1 MFLTAFALLLALPLV
16 YNCYIKANIIALYH
30 GKNSGVFYALVHLVY
45 PRFFVELQRFEL
57 EFFLNHATQ
66 VIWRF
71 ELVSIIALAAVYFY
85 QKSTQFTLSLQDFWK
100 TAYSEFNDRIYHLIT
115 FTAILYYFHDFMES
129 YTSWIQYK
137 EFYQPILLLKVFQI
151 PLWSVATVQILF
163 AIFIGAAISATL
175 YKHLKTS
182 TVVVCLL
189 FILFQGWN
197 YSFGKIN
204 HGFALLTY
212 SSMILVVQS
221 YLPQHIKGI
230 SLQLIR
236 VTIASCYLMAGLEK
250 LLVSHFAWISP
261 VTFKAYLLLHPTSLG
276 LLVVKNNFLCTLLPS
291 VALAIQLGFVCVLFF
306 PPLKKWILMSGVL
319 FHFGTVALLGISS
332 YLHPWVICYVFFI
345 DWEDLL
351 FKMKKNI
358 FVKIIIEL
366 TKIIIPRKYT

>member
-1 MFLTAFALLLALPLV
+1 MFLTAFSLLLALPLV
-16 YNCYIKANIIALYH
+16 YIFYIKANIIALYH
-30 GKNSGVFYALVHLVY
+30 GKNSGFFYALVQLVY
-45 PRFFVELQRFEL
+45 PRFFVELHRFNL
-57 EFFLNHATQ
+57 DFFLSHAAQ

-71 ELVSIIALAAVYFY
+71 ELVSVITLTAIYFY

-100 TAYSEFNDRIYHLIT
+100 TAYSEFNNRIYHLIT
-115 FTAILYYFHDFMES
+115 FAGILYYFHDFMES

-151 PLWSVATVQILF
+151 PLWSAATVQILF
-163 AIFIGAAISATL
+163 AIFIGAGISAAV
-175 YKHLKTS
+175 YKQLKTS
-182 TVVVCLL
+182 TVMVCLL

-212 SSMILVVQS
+212 ISMILAVQS
-221 YLPQHIKGI
+221 YLPQTKKGI
-230 SLQLIR
+230 ALQLIR

-250 LLVSHFAWISP
+250 LFISHFAWISP
-261 VTFKAYLLLHPTSLG
+261 VTFKAYLLLHPTSIG
-276 LLVVKNNFLCTLLPS
+276 LLVVQNNFLCTMLPS
-291 VALAIQLGFVCVLFF
+291 VALAIQLGFVCILFF

-332 YLHPWVICYVFFI
+332 YFHPWVICYVFFI

-351 FKMKKNI
+351 FKMKNKFI
-358 FVKIIIEL
+358 F
-366 TKIIIPRKYT
+366 R

>member
-16 YNCYIKANIIALYH
+16 YNYYIKANIIALYH
-30 GKNSGVFYALVHLVY
+30 GKNSGLFHALIQLIY
-45 PRFFVELQRFEL
+45 PRFFVELHRFNL
-57 EFFLNHATQ
+57 GFFLNHAAQ

-71 ELVSIIALAAVYFY
+71 ELVSIIALLAVYFY
-85 QKSTQFTLSLQDFWK
+85 QQSQKFALQWHGFWSINF
-100 TAYSEFNDRIYHLIT
+100 SEFNDRINHLIT
-115 FTAILYYFHDFMES
+115 FAAILYYFHDFMES

-151 PLWSVATVQILF
+151 PLWSAATVQILF
-163 AIFIGAAISATL
+163 AIFIGAAISAAL

-221 YLPQHIKGI
+221 YLPQHKKGI

-261 VTFKAYLLLHPTSLG
+261 VTFKAYLLLHPTTLG
-276 LLVVKNNFLCTLLPS
+276 VLVVKNNFLCTLLPS

-306 PPLKKWILMSGVL
+306 PPLKKWILMSGIL

-332 YLHPWVICYVFFI
+332 YFHPWVICYVFFI

-351 FKMKKNI
+351 FKMKNKFI
-358 FVKIIIEL
+358 F
-366 TKIIIPRKYT
+366 R